1 MQCQKEQRGE
11 EIIEETREM
20 AETELDNIA
29 LERLI
34 VQDAVDLAKAD
45 ANKTKN
51 LFVLEKKDE
60 NSKGTGQPLHAEID
74 SILMRHGIDRAAQFG
89 GALAGNGCRRLMAEA
104 ASIVNEI
111 EAYVFSLPVEQR
123 MVGTNEQ
130 IQAVCEQHRHLLLC
144 LDGYFSG
151 MRTKRFHL
159 TEDITARTIEFRDHS
174 LAIMRHLSMS
184 VTPKEHCIED
194 HSVQLMILH
203 EGIGDLGEDQGK
215 HSHQLESKEDLR
227 LGNVRCFRQREVFK
241 SKQDGKKHGPG
252 VQNKIATMF
261 EKHAKRKTLEQTGAR
276 RSEKRQKRIDERLEA
291 LSQPAPVG
299 VMTTMRKLRQG
310 CMTRN

>member
-1 MQCQKEQRGE
+1 
-11 EIIEETREM
+11 M
-20 AETELDNIA
+20 AEAELNDIA
-29 LERLI
+29 LERI
-34 VQDAVDLAKAD
+34 VVQDAVDLAKAD

-74 SILMRHGIDRAAQFG
+74 SILLRHGIDRAAQFG

-159 TEDITARTIEFRDHS
+159 TEDITARTIEFRDRS

-184 VTPKEHCIED
+184 VTPKDHCIED

-203 EGIGDLGEDQGK
+203 EGIGDLGEDQGE
-215 HSHQLESKEDLR
+215 HNHQLESKEDLR
-227 LGNVRCFRQREVFK
+227 LGNVRCFRRREVFK